1 MSNQGM
7 GSRTT
12 QVFLGL
18 LMLIIGMSALFSEN
32 AIAILIGVIGLMV
45 LARQLNTTRVNGVG
59 TQRYEAEADVDLM
72 RDRVPRVDDVPPP
85 HPRADQVYSHALD
98 SIKAAGLDPD
108 TVHVL
113 PIDIGVMAFTGDQN
127 PVIYRTKP
135 VLDNVDYI
143 QPFVQLRL
151 PTRAVG
157 RIRFEIVD
165 SDGQI
170 LFIHEDVHQL
180 QRGRNL
186 ITPAARLP
194 IHDAQ
199 VMSGNW
205 ELRIS
210 ADGVLLSVHRFRW
223 QESTERAI
231 RRHLHDDGE
240 ISSEMRA
247 MMADSRLQNISL
259 DDLLAAQEDEPS
271 AQAGRRQA

>member
-1 MSNQGM
+1 MPNREM

-32 AIAILIGVIGLMV
+32 AIAILIGVIGLIV
-45 LARQLNTTRVNGVG
+45 LARQLNTTRVNSLGE
-59 TQRYEAEADVDLM
+59 QRYEAEDTY
-72 RDRVPRVDDVPPP
+72 DRELVPRVDDVPPP
-85 HPRADQVYSHALD
+85 HPRADQVYSHALA

-135 VLDNVDYI
+135 VFDNVDYI

-170 LFIHEDVHQL
+170 LFIHEDLHQL

-199 VMSGNW
+199 AMSGGW

-223 QESTERAI
+223 QESTDRVI

-247 MMADSRLQNISL
+247 MMADSRLQKISL
-259 DDLLAAQEDEPS
+259 DDLLAAQEDEMRS
-271 AQAGRRQA
+271 QGGQRQS

>member
-1 MSNQGM
+1 MPNREM

-32 AIAILIGVIGLMV
+32 AIAILIGVIGLIV
-45 LARQLNTTRVNGVG
+45 LARQLNTTRANSLGE
-59 TQRYEAEADVDLM
+59 QRYEAEDTY
-72 RDRVPRVDDVPPP
+72 DRELVPRVDDVPPP
-85 HPRADQVYSHALD
+85 HPRADQVYSHALA

-135 VLDNVDYI
+135 VFDNVDYI

-170 LFIHEDVHQL
+170 LFIHEDLHQL

-199 VMSGNW
+199 AMSGGW

-223 QESTERAI
+223 QESTDRVI

-247 MMADSRLQNISL
+247 MMADSRLQKISL
-259 DDLLAAQEDEPS
+259 DDLLAAQEDEMRS
-271 AQAGRRQA
+271 QGGQRQS

>member
-1 MSNQGM
+1 
-7 GSRTT
+7 
-12 QVFLGL
+12 
-18 LMLIIGMSALFSEN
+18 
-32 AIAILIGVIGLMV
+32 
-45 LARQLNTTRVNGVG
+45 
-59 TQRYEAEADVDLM
+59 
-72 RDRVPRVDDVPPP
+72 VDDVPPP
-85 HPRADQVYSHALD
+85 HPRADQVYSHALA

-135 VLDNVDYI
+135 VFDNVDYI

-170 LFIHEDVHQL
+170 LFIHEDLHQL

-199 VMSGNW
+199 AMSGGW

-223 QESTERAI
+223 QESTDRVI

-247 MMADSRLQNISL
+247 MMADSRLQKISL
-259 DDLLAAQEDEPS
+259 DDLLAAQEDEMRS
-271 AQAGRRQA
+271 QGGQRQS